1 MERNIKDIKAS
12 ELLAVQP
19 ESQSS
24 IEIKRCT
31 KGTTFTVKVYHVDP
45 DIATKKATE
54 LYNNLNKAYPQV
66 DK

>member
-1 MERNIKDIKAS
+1 MERNIKDVRAS
-12 ELLAVQP
+12 ELLAVQS

-45 DIATKKATE
+45 DTATKKAIE
-54 LYNNLNKAYPQV
+54 LYNNLNKTYPQV